1 MVPRPLYILNLSW
14 LKRKKYYH
22 SKILTLFDSTQ
33 PLQYIRQSPLIH
45 SLAVYLVYK
54 KSRREGKS
62 PLYYYISS
70 SWLNPFSWFNR
81 LSPVGKLS
89 AHFLYAHA
97 ASAAPS
103 LRVCLEKKVD
113 LKHRGQ
119 KCANNRLIYYISN
132 SVCGMMMP
140 LLTIFRFYH
149 INTAAN
155 TLRSSTI
162 FQNFPLLPHPLIWKI
177 IKIGPHSGD
186 CAEKAMWKFE
196 KSSKIIKIL
205 VFCELKKS
213 GRWVGHLV
221 PCYMNS
227 IDKTIG

>member
-1 MVPRPLYILNLSW
+1 MKDVIYAYFVLKFYFSWPKIISKDAIKTFYILNLSW

-103 LRVCLEKKVD
+103 LRVCLEKKLIWSIAGRNAPIID
-113 LKHRGQ
+113 L
-119 KCANNRLIYYISN
+119 
-132 SVCGMMMP
+132 
-140 LLTIFRFYH
+140 
-149 INTAAN
+149 
-155 TLRSSTI
+155 STI
-162 FQNFPLLPHPLIWKI
+162 FQILCVAWWCPYWPFLGSI
-177 IKIGPHSGD
+177 I
-186 CAEKAMWKFE
+186 
-196 KSSKIIKIL
+196 
-205 VFCELKKS
+205 
-213 GRWVGHLV
+213 
-221 PCYMNS
+221 
-227 IDKTIG
+227 